1 MQRLTV
7 LAAILALSL
16 VVAACGGSSDE
27 ATGEPAPEA
36 PSTTAQEEPTST
48 GDASLGSAT
57 VEDVAAAALAAAT
70 TSGAPAEEAPTPTS
84 DGPSDLVEHLRQKTM
99 DLWDVYN
106 THKPDDL
113 KVFYEENYWND
124 QEESIRADMQ
134 PFRLFDIQISAE
146 ETSPPTEIEPGK
158 WETKHTASFPLG
170 EIHMVFIYEEFD
182 GEWLLTYAEN
192 Q

>member
-1 MQRLTV
+1 MALHKGLHLLPRGGSELQRLTV

-36 PSTTAQEEPTST
+36 PAATAQEEPTST

-57 VEDVAAAALAAAT
+57 VEDVAAAT
-70 TSGAPAEEAPTPTS
+70 TSDATAEEAPTPAS

-99 DLWDVYN
+99 DLWEVYN

-124 QEESIRADMQ
+124 QAESIRADMQ

-170 EIHMVFIYEEFD
+170 EIHMV
-182 GEWLLTYAEN
+182 LHL
-192 Q
+192 